1 MRIQLALRSLLK
13 NLAIESD
20 SLAEN
25 QNLEKLNKELGALAP
40 QAEEKRRSAKPKKK
54 APKQKV
60 IITKSKRKEAVA
72 RARLT
77 KGNGKIKI
85 NGVDVNLIK
94 PKELRELILE
104 PVNFSNITKEI
115 AESSDIIVNVK
126 GGGASGQAQA
136 ARNAIAKAIAA
147 ASSSEIVRK
156 AYMRY
161 DRALL
166 IDDARRVEPKKF
178 LGPKA
183 RARFQTSYR

>member
-1 MRIQLALRSLLK
+1 LLK